1 MSLFPAARRGRVASL
16 LVASLW
22 LACVGGPALAQSGTS
37 STSTPASSAARFSA
51 IVRGVLDDGTVA
63 ISLGSVLTP
72 VRLSGV
78 VLMPGA
84 IPAIQKALPVGAH
97 VYVQIVEKG
106 QPAKG
111 LIWVKSQILQ
121 DLLLAQKLAVPAK

>member
-1 MSLFPAARRGRVASL
+1 MSTLLQTRRRRAALLLAVGAWLTFLGAPAFAQTAS
-16 LVASLW
+16 
-22 LACVGGPALAQSGTS
+22 P
-37 STSTPASSAARFSA
+37 PASSAARFSA

-63 ISLGSVLTP
+63 ISLGNVLTP

-78 VLMPGA
+78 LLMPGA

-111 LIWVKSQILQ
+111 LIWVKSQTLQ
-121 DLLLAQKLAVPAK
+121 EMLLAQKLAVPAK